1 MILVNTEGSM
11 TNEIS
16 EWWIGL
22 GEDLQAD
29 IEALNDNS

>member
-1 MILVNTEGSM
+1 M

-29 IEALNDNS
+29 IEALDDNP